1 MPSPFAPSD
10 QPPIDDSFP
19 GGDGSDQ
26 ELAAPGLT
34 LTPDQLASAGLVD
47 LMEGDTF
54 EVHITGTVT
63 SADGDLTA
71 EITGATGGKLAGG
84 EMPEPMGELGE
95 PEPENEM
102 MTPGVKGPKAA
113 GFGFKKPYDED
124 EE

>member
-1 MPSPFAPSD
+1 MPSPFAPPSD

-26 ELAAPGLT
+26 ELASPGLT
-34 LTPDQLASAGLVD
+34 LTPDQLAGAGLVD

-54 EVHITGTVT
+54 TVTITGTVT

-71 EITGATGGKLAGG
+71 EITGATGGKLASS
-84 EMPEPMGELGE
+84 EPMGELGE

-113 GFGFKKPYDED
+113 GFGFQKAD
-124 EE
+124 EEA

>member
-1 MPSPFAPSD
+1 MPSPFAPPSD

-19 GGDGSDQ
+19 GGDGIDQ
-26 ELAAPGLT
+26 ELAPAGLT

-63 SADGDLTA
+63 SADGDLVA
-71 EITGATGGKLAGG
+71 DIISATGGKMSGS
-84 EMPEPMGELGE
+84 EMPEPMGEME
-95 PEPENEM
+95 IEEEPENEM

-113 GFGFKKPYDED
+113 GFGFRKAD
-124 EE
+124 EEA

>member
-10 QPPIDDSFP
+10 QPPIDDSLP

-26 ELAAPGLT
+26 ELASPGLT
-34 LTPDQLASAGLVD
+34 LTPDQLAGAGLVD

-54 EVHITGTVT
+54 TVTITGTVT

-71 EITGATGGKLAGG
+71 EITGATGGKLGG
-84 EMPEPMGELGE
+84 SEMPEPMGELGE

-113 GFGFKKPYDED
+113 GFGFRKAD
-124 EE
+124 EEA